1 MRQLVSGYGGI
12 LPIIVLVVFVG
23 IAALVTW
30 YVLSDRRREHLRR
43 MEGMPLDDG
52 KPVDKEKP

>member
-1 MRQLVSGYGGI
+1 MRQLVSGEAGI
-12 LPIIVLVVFVG
+12 VPIVVLVVFVA

-30 YVLSDRRREHLRR
+30 YVLSDRRRDHLRR

-52 KPVDKEKP
+52 KPVRKKEP

>member
-1 MRQLVSGYGGI
+1 MRQLVSGEAGI
-12 LPIIVLVVFVG
+12 VPIVVLVVFVA

-30 YVLSDRRREHLRR
+30 YVLSDRRRDHLRR

-52 KPVDKEKP
+52 KPVHKEEP

>member
-1 MRQLVSGYGGI
+1 MRQLVSGEAGI
-12 LPIIVLVVFVG
+12 VPIVVLVVFVA

-30 YVLSDRRREHLRR
+30 YVLSDRRRDHLRR

-52 KPVDKEKP
+52 KPVRKEEP

>member
-1 MRQLVSGYGGI
+1 MRQLVSGNAGV
-12 LPIIVLVVFVG
+12 LPIVVLVVFVA

-30 YVLSDRRREHLRR
+30 YVMTDRRRNHIRR

-52 KPVDKEKP
+52 QPVKKEEP

>member
-1 MRQLVSGYGGI
+1 MRQLVSGNAGV
-12 LPIIVLVVFVG
+12 LPIVVLVVFVA

-30 YVLSDRRREHLRR
+30 YVMTDRRRSHISR

-52 KPVDKEKP
+52 QPVKKEEP